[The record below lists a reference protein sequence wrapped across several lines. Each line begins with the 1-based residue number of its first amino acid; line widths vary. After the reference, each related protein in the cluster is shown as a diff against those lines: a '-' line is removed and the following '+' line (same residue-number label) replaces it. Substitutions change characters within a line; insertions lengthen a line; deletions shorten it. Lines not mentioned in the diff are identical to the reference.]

1 MDPKIKSYLPLIIIF
16 FVLGVVAG
24 YLLHQPATI
33 EKPIYINQ
41 TIETTVEK
49 TVTATATPAS
59 TAIMTPTPTLTE
71 TPQPVPDF
79 TVKIWNPDT
88 DNPTY
93 TIQLR
98 NQKVDPNTL
107 SINTGDTVLI
117 RITDFS
123 VFSPMELIINSSY
136 TQNLGT
142 SGAVVVT
149 FNNKGLYSLDAIIPS
164 GDPNVFPRIY
174 GHGMITVN

>member
-1 MDPKIKSYLPLIIIF
+1 MDPKNKNYLPLFMILFI
-16 FVLGVVAG
+16 LGVVVG
-24 YLLHQPATI
+24 YVLHQPTTT
-33 EKPIYINQ
+33 EKTVYINR

-59 TAIMTPTPTLTE
+59 TATITPTLTE
-71 TPQPVPDF
+71 TPQIPDF

-88 DNPTY
+88 DHPTY

-107 SINTGDTVLI
+107 SINQGDTVLVKI
-117 RITDFS
+117 ADVS
-123 VFSPMELIINSSY
+123 VFSPIELIVNSSY

-142 SGAVVVT
+142 SGAAVIT
-149 FNNKGLYSLDAIIPS
+149 FNNKGIYSLDAIIPS

>member
-79 TVKIWNPDT
+79 TVRSGT
-88 DNPTY
+88 
-93 TIQLR
+93 R
-98 NQKVDPNTL
+98 
-107 SINTGDTVLI
+107 I
-117 RITDFS
+117 RIILRTPYS
-123 VFSPMELIINSSY
+123 C
-136 TQNLGT
+136 GT
-142 SGAVVVT
+142 RRLT
-149 FNNKGLYSLDAIIPS
+149 LTH
-164 GDPNVFPRIY
+164 FP
-174 GHGMITVN
+174 

>member
-1 MDPKIKSYLPLIIIF
+1 MDPKIKSYLPLVIIF
-16 FVLGVVAG
+16 FVLGVAAG
-24 YLLHQPATI
+24 YVLHKPATI

-41 TIETTVEK
+41 TIEVEK
-49 TVTATATPAS
+49 TVTATATPTS
-59 TAIMTPTPTLTE
+59 TAIMTPTLTPTLTE
-71 TPQPVPDF
+71 TPPPVPDF

-88 DNPTY
+88 DNPTH

-98 NQKVDPNTL
+98 NKKVDPNTL
-107 SINTGDTVLI
+107 SINTGDTILI
-117 RITDFS
+117 RITDAS

-149 FNNKGLYSLDAIIPS
+149 FNNKGIYSVDAIIPS
-164 GDPNVFPRIY
+164 IDPTILPLIY